1 MGARCNLKYR
11 AHCSNTPMTTVPT
24 DPALQVEGFFDAATS
39 TITWLVLDPASRR
52 CAIVDSVLDYDA
64 SSGRTGSAGAERLLA
79 RVAEL
84 GASVEWILE
93 THIHAD
99 HLSAAHW
106 IRQRVGGRVG
116 IGRRIVDVQRV
127 FGKLFNAGPEFVA
140 DGSQF
145 DHLFDDGE
153 TFAIGSLRATAL
165 HTPGHTPGCMTF
177 VVPGATHTAA
187 FIGDTLFMPD
197 YGSARC
203 DFPGG
208 DAAALYRSIR
218 RVLSLPGDTV
228 LHLCHDY
235 APAGRATCLSTTVA
249 EQRAANIHA
258 HDGIAEAEFVAMRT
272 ARDATLAKPQLLLP
286 AVQVNMRG
294 GALPEP
300 EANGVRYLKI
310 PLDAV

>member
-1 MGARCNLKYR
+1 MSL
-11 AHCSNTPMTTVPT
+11 MTTVPD
-24 DPALQVEGFFDAATS
+24 DPALQVEAFFDAATS
-39 TITWLVLDPASRR
+39 TFTYLVLDPASRS
-52 CAIVDSVLDYDA
+52 CALVDSVLDYDPK
-64 SSGRTGSAGAERLLA
+64 SGRISAANAERLLT

-84 GASVEWILE
+84 GATVQWILE

-106 IRQRVGGRVG
+106 IKQRVGGRVG

-127 FGKLFNAGPEFVA
+127 FGQLFNAGPEFIA

-153 TFAIGSLRATAL
+153 TFAIGTLGATAL

-218 RVLSLPGDTV
+218 RVLSLPADTV
-228 LHLCHDY
+228 LYLCHDY
-235 APAGRATCLSTTVA
+235 APAGRQACFMTTVA

-258 HDGIAEAEFVAMRT
+258 HDGVTEDEFVAMRN

-286 AVQVNMRG
+286 SVQVNMRG

-300 EANGVRYLKI
+300 EGNGMRYLKI
-310 PLDAV
+310 PLDAL

>member
-1 MGARCNLKYR
+1 
-11 AHCSNTPMTTVPT
+11 MTTVPD
-24 DPALQVEGFFDAATS
+24 DPALQVEAFFDAATS
-39 TITWLVLDPASRR
+39 TFTYLVLDPASRQ
-52 CAIVDSVLDYDA
+52 CAIVDSVLDYDPR
-64 SSGRTGSAGAERLLA
+64 SGRTCTASAERLLA
-79 RVAEL
+79 RVAAL
-84 GASVEWILE
+84 GASVQWILE

-106 IRQRVGGRVG
+106 IRERVGGRVG
-116 IGRRIVDVQRV
+116 IGRHVVHSQRI
-127 FGKLFNAGPEFVA
+127 FGKLFNAGDDFVP
-140 DGSQF
+140 DGRQF

-153 TFAIGSLRATAL
+153 TFAIGTLRATAM

-177 VVPGATHTAA
+177 VVAGALHAAA

-218 RVLSLPGDTV
+218 RVLGLPGDTV
-228 LHLCHDY
+228 LYLCHDY
-235 APAGRATCLSTTVA
+235 APAGREPCFATTVA
-249 EQRAANIHA
+249 EQRASNIHA
-258 HDGIAEAEFVAMRT
+258 HDGVAEDDFVAMRN

-286 AVQVNMRG
+286 SVQVNMRG

-300 EANGVRYLKI
+300 ESNGVRYLKI